1 MSSSAYLV
9 PADQDNAETVF
20 SKAGTSFVVTKEYRR
35 FTEFCDACRRSRY
48 IGLCYGPP
56 GVGKTLSARHYANW
70 DKVERCYPFAFDAAL
85 AQSVPLPEV
94 TGSHAVFYTSP
105 VVSTPGQVERAV
117 RELRLHLTEIASAQ
131 RCRLREEKQEK
142 NQTEAERRVED
153 PTDLI
158 LVDEADRL
166 KMAALEQMRDIF
178 DRGQIGLV
186 LIGMPGLEKRLSR
199 YPQLYS
205 RVGFVHAYRPLGEAE
220 MRFLLQQQW
229 HIQQQWQKMEP
240 MKDFTGE
247 GFSMED
253 FTDAEALAAVIRITG
268 GNWRLLH
275 RLMSQVECLLRINE
289 LHTITKEVVEAA
301 RENLIIGQT

>member
-1 MSSSAYLV
+1 M
-9 PADQDNAETVF
+9 
-20 SKAGTSFVVTKEYRR
+20 
-35 FTEFCDACRRSRY
+35 
-48 IGLCYGPP
+48 
-56 GVGKTLSARHYANW
+56 
-70 DKVERCYPFAFDAAL
+70 
-85 AQSVPLPEV
+85 
-94 TGSHAVFYTSP
+94 
-105 VVSTPGQVERAV
+105 
-117 RELRLHLTEIASAQ
+117 
-131 RCRLREEKQEK
+131 
-142 NQTEAERRVED
+142 ED

-229 HIQQQWQKMEP
+229 QKMRP

-247 GFSMED
+247 SFGIED

-268 GNWRLLH
+268 GNWHLLH
-275 RLMSQVECLLRINE
+275 RLMSQVERLLRINE
-289 LHTITKEVVEAA
+289 LRTITKEMVEAA